1 VLASLSQMTGVFTGV
16 LGMKVSLLFLAPLGV
31 VQLAAGVWLVWCG
44 FADPDASVTA

>member
-1 VLASLSQMTGVFTGV
+1 VLASLSQM
-16 LGMKVSLLFLAPLGV
+16 GV